1 MSAYDE
7 LTYISDS
14 VPFYRLRGSRI
25 VMTGAT
31 GFIGGW
37 LKDALIHNGIT
48 PMCVGRGQAVSYC
61 NVDYIIH
68 CAPVDFRRIIADAH
82 VDKVLFLS
90 SGAVYDAQPSEYGQL
105 KIDSEKLLRPSD
117 VSARIFTTYGPRMKD
132 HFAISRFI
140 RNAIDGKPLTVMG
153 RGSSW
158 RSYMYIADLCVW
170 LLKLMLD
177 GHGAYDVG
185 SDNAIT
191 IRDLAKEVA
200 SHFMPKPAIE
210 FDGKEF
216 IDPRPNYLPDT
227 VRAIQLG
234 CYSYYGRW
242 EGVERTI
249 KWMRET
255 GGKIER

>member
-1 MSAYDE
+1 VKNAYDE
-7 LTYISDS
+7 LTYICDH
-14 VPFYRLRGSRI
+14 VPMSRLRHSRI
-25 VMTGAT
+25 LMTGAT

-37 LKDALIHNGIT
+37 LKDALTYYGNSPICLRSDLFYIAD
-48 PMCVGRGQAVSYC
+48 C
-61 NVDYIIH
+61 DYFIH
-68 CAPVDFRRIIADAH
+68 CAPISIIPFH
-82 VDKVLFLS
+82 VSTGKTLFLS
-90 SGAVYDAQPSEYGQL
+90 SGAVYDKQPSEYGQL
-105 KIDSEKLLRPSD
+105 KIDTENQLMPTD

-132 HFAISRFI
+132 HFVISRFI

-153 RGSSW
+153 QGSSW

-177 GHGAYDVG
+177 GQGAYDVG

-200 SHFMPKPAIE
+200 SHFLPKPAIE

-216 IDPRPNYLPDT
+216 IDPRPNYIPNT
-227 VRAIQLG
+227 IRAKQMG
-234 CYSYYGRW
+234 CYSYYGLW

-249 KWMRET
+249 EWMRN
-255 GGKIER
+255 ER